1 MIRLQS
7 PREPKIVQGFPKRR
21 VALARRRLRDR
32 NEISLQ
38 RSGEEPWSISR
49 RRRKIWRR
57 SEWMEEEGEKRKMRT
72 NWRHTRWWREENEG
86 LLSVRIEEGRGVFIV
101 KNNVLGYYNYHHI
114 RSWCSYPKP
123 YTFTLIPFGF
133 LSPSQ
138 LILILIGLTLQ
149 SLLICFYNGTIGII
163 LFQAHRYQ

>member
-21 VALARRRLRDR
+21 VALAGRRLRDR
-32 NEISLQ
+32 NETSLR
-38 RSGEEPWSISR
+38 RSGEEPWSISQ

-57 SEWMEEEGEKRKMRT
+57 CEWMEEEGEKRKMRT

-101 KNNVLGYYNYHHI
+101 KNNVLGYYNCHHI
-114 RSWCSYPKP
+114 RSWNSYPKP
-123 YTFTLIPFGF
+123 YTFTLNPFGF

-149 SLLICFYNGTIGII
+149 SLLICFCNGTIDISRG
-163 LFQAHRYQ
+163 